1 MKGFCNVSTIEIVD
15 IFSLSLS
22 CLLLLSYTADNLGKN
37 KQTRTALDVEL
48 TYGHSSPAIGGI
60 IPSISETGNQVYLFY
75 PNVGA
80 SSIFGLQPVAQL
92 YNNVDGKLVPAVPP
106 LNTETALQDAWT
118 GHGSRDFSR
127 FSVILSDH
135 ISKMVI
141 RLYDQSFNIIAKTE
155 FIDPGFETIDGG
167 TFSEDGNYLIFTYSV
182 FTGVNTAETKIYI
195 LDTRYG
201 DLPVV
206 VSTTITGIDYVNGDP
221 TLFTLKDCKGNK
233 KLYFT
238 FMNSQIDTTTFTL
251 LPPYFSQVYAV
262 NPDEQTITLAASH
275 ELPQIAETDVLVR
288 NDERD
293 AFIAHGGFCSL
304 FKHQHP
310 RIYDVVTPSITSN
323 LKHDNAEARIFKF
336 DGREL
341 HTILKQSVN
350 CCNRTAFFPMGNGCS
365 AFFGQNTDLY
375 VIPGDI
381 SSGQAAGLEFWC
393 LAETVE
399 GKSGLEF
406 RPLNLPRSDMG
417 ANLVAFNGF
426 SRDGNWF
433 IRTGYYGYLDCTG
446 DVCVPCTEAAGC
458 DPNRDTYGIHNILL
472 FKVKST
478 EYKSCCNPEG
488 DSNGKSESHKK
499 KNKKKH

>member
-1 MKGFCNVSTIEIVD
+1 MRSWI
-15 IFSLSLS
+15 SLS

-48 TYGHSSPAIGGI
+48 TYGNSIPAIDGI
-60 IPSISETGNQVYLFY
+60 IPSISETGDQVFLFY
-75 PNVGA
+75 PNVFI

-141 RLYDQSFNIIAKTE
+141 RLYDQKFHVVAERTPP
-155 FIDPGFETIDGG
+155 FIDPLFEYVNGG

-182 FTGVNTAETKIYI
+182 FTGPYTAETKIYI
-195 LDTRYG
+195 LDTRHA
-201 DLPVV
+201 DLPTVA
-206 VSTTITGIDYVNGDP
+206 STTINGNYFVNGDP

-238 FMNSQIDTTTFTL
+238 FMNSQVDTSTFTP
-251 LPPYFSQVYAV
+251 LPPYLSQVYAV
-262 NPDEQTITLAASH
+262 DPHAHTITLAASH
-275 ELPQIAETDVLVR
+275 ELPQNAETDVLVS

-310 RIYDVVTPSITSN
+310 RIYDVVTSSITSN
-323 LKHDNAEARIFKF
+323 LLYDNAEARIFKF
-336 DGREL
+336 DGKEL

-365 AFFGQNTDLY
+365 VFFGQNTDYY

-381 SSGQAAGLEFWC
+381 SSGQAAGMEFWC

-406 RPLNLPRSDMG
+406 KPLNLPRSDMG
-417 ANLVAFNGF
+417 ANQVAFSF
-426 SRDGNWF
+426 SRDGNWL
-433 IRTGYYGYLDCTG
+433 IRAGYYGYLNCTS
-446 DVCVPCTEAAGC
+446 VESC
-458 DPNRDTYGIHNILL
+458 DPYVDPYGIHNILL

-488 DSNGKSESHKK
+488 DSNYKSESHKK
-499 KNKKKH
+499 KKKKKH